1 MSCLFCCVCVACAGA
16 SPAQRAWPW
25 AVLPGSSEVFAGV
38 SRAGSGS
45 RLQHSTFPRFCAG
58 AAEYLL
64 SVWNI
69 FMPEK
74 IGNLLALKTFYLC
87 LYQLGEVEV

>member
-1 MSCLFCCVCVACAGA
+1 MFVLLCLGAGA
-16 SPAQRAWPW
+16 SPAQGAWPR
-25 AVLPGSSEVFAGV
+25 AVLPGSSELFAGV
-38 SRAGSGS
+38 SRADSGS
-45 RLQHSTFPRFCAG
+45 RLQHSSLPQFCAG
-58 AAEYLL
+58 AADYLL

-74 IGNLLALKTFYLC
+74 TLIGNLLALKTFYLC